1 MDLRACIQAVTDC
14 SPELAGQDCDYTI
27 YAVDF
32 SEPNTP
38 LVGQGMLSWALDT
51 LLRGDMSAQPKLV
64 TGRVTKNLLGVFSGG
79 NKETLEVTLRLTAGA
94 NKTMQWAAD
103 SFDMQ
108 AAMTPTGASEWN
120 SFLQSNP
127 QIGDQSHISR
137 VASPAMSQG
146 PPASLARR
154 DSFGPGV
161 LHNADGMGVQRI
173 APVPVDASTMPN
185 LPGGSSR
192 PSSRT
197 SNRAP
202 RKRQPTGRPRGRPR
216 KKPVEGNTS
225 GYEDGTEGED
235 GPAKKRVKTTK
246 VERVVNPF
254 TAGSESLR
262 VAASTSGSIRNFR
275 PLNTEGSAEGSA
287 ANHLQEVPRAPT
299 PVPNGPVFPGQR
311 GKVRRESTLS
321 QKPMTIAPYP
331 GPQRPLSPSQED
343 GRSPESAEPTPNY
356 SEDSPGDIG
365 SSPPVARATPYL
377 RSSPPP
383 SSPMLPPM
391 PTAKR
396 DASFLSENMDDLFG
410 DEAALPP
417 PRVESRAVF
426 TQQPPRKPRPAK
438 QPTGIPVSVF
448 QMQDGPGGQD
458 LVHICSYNSPPLNPP
473 STSRPLAPAPPP
485 PTQTVSHEQPSLPP
499 LKQQRPSS
507 KPKASAA
514 TSPPIQEPTPP
525 PTTDAVDKAPSP
537 VLAAEAAQAGPST
550 LPEESA
556 RAAKVQRPSSAEA
569 AKPSSQMP
577 SLASKPRRP
586 LARSQSAGPLLLPAI
601 PASEPIGPSSL
612 SQSFMPEQ
620 AQRRPDT
627 AAPLRRES
635 CHGPISVPVPASDP
649 AGPAPS
655 AVQPPNVSF
664 SEAPCPPSEPVLPP
678 PSSPQGTKSNK
689 NVVKKHAIRARL
701 EEAIMNGEMPPF
713 CNNCGAIETPTWRKI
728 WVQERE
734 GIPEPVQF
742 SEKPGKITAIEITE
756 RGDDEEPTK
765 YRVTKKGLG
774 PTDDKRD
781 WQELLLCNPCGI
793 WLTKCKAHRPRD
805 RWDRDASRLGQERK
819 RRNTGRSTSRA
830 KKGRKTDAV
839 ANPTSEAYLHT
850 DAIGPVEPSSPKLAE
865 SLEDQS
871 FKAAPL
877 AQPGSTHSTVT
888 AKSPVNPEL
897 DAAMGV
903 TKRLLFPSPRKDGSP
918 KILGDLKVN
927 LVQTMVDQHQ
937 DKLPADGKENMGSLK
952 ESKSQDELEALFRSP
967 GPARPSTPPPNAKSA
982 PSANFKTPT
991 QPTPSHRPITR
1002 SVSRSIRSVRSI
1014 LASPSH
1020 LALLQRTPTKTPRPT
1035 LAVPDSASRRRSPRN
1050 HQTAFEVFDT
1060 PITRTIN
1067 QMLSEPNGFGLDTND
1082 LDLGNLPTLD
1092 NHQSFM
1098 DFGNFL
1104 STDGIMPSSPPKA
1117 GSLAFDYEDSD
1128 VWATWGVDGV
1138 NSLEE

>member
-1 MDLRACIQAVTDC
+1 
-14 SPELAGQDCDYTI
+14 
-27 YAVDF
+27 
-32 SEPNTP
+32 
-38 LVGQGMLSWALDT
+38 MLSWAVDA

-64 TGRVTKNLLGVFSGG
+64 TGRVTKNVLGVFSGG

-94 NKTMQWAAD
+94 NKTMQWATD

-127 QIGDQSHISR
+127 QIGDQSHVSR

-146 PPASLARR
+146 PPASLGRR
-154 DSFGPGV
+154 DSFGPGA
-161 LHNADGMGVQRI
+161 LQNADSMGVQRI
-173 APVPVDASTMPN
+173 APVPVDASTVPN

-246 VERVVNPF
+246 IERVVNPF
-254 TAGSESLR
+254 AAGSESLR

-275 PLNTEGSAEGSA
+275 PVNTEGSTEGPA

-299 PVPNGPVFPGQR
+299 PVPKGPVFPGQR

-365 SSPPVARATPYL
+365 SSPPVARVTPYL

-396 DASFLSENMDDLFG
+396 DASFLTDTMDEIPG

-426 TQQPPRKPRPAK
+426 TQKPPRKPRAPKRA
-438 QPTGIPVSVF
+438 TGVPVSVF

-458 LVHICSYNSPPLNPP
+458 LVHICSFNDPPLNPP
-473 STSRPLAPAPPP
+473 STSRPLLAPAPPRAAAAA
-485 PTQTVSHEQPSLPP
+485 QTAAHEQPSLPP
-499 LKQQRPSS
+499 LKQQRPA

-537 VLAAEAAQAGPST
+537 LLAAEAAQAGPST
-550 LPEESA
+550 VREEPAMSVEM
-556 RAAKVQRPSSAEA
+556 RRPASAEA
-569 AKPSSQMP
+569 AKPSSQLP

-612 SQSFMPEQ
+612 SQSFLPEPTQ
-620 AQRRPDT
+620 QTEDIAP
-627 AAPLRRES
+627 PLRRDS
-635 CHGPISVPVPASDP
+635 CHGPSSIPVPASDP
-649 AGPAPS
+649 AGPPPS
-655 AVQPPNVSF
+655 TAEQLNISF
-664 SEAPCPPSEPVLPP
+664 SEAPCPPSELALPP
-678 PSSPQGTKSNK
+678 PSSPQGAKSNK
-689 NVVKKHAIRARL
+689 NIVKKHAIRQRL

-734 GIPEPVQF
+734 GIPEAVEF

-756 RGDDEEPTK
+756 RGDDDEPTK

-774 PTDDKRD
+774 PSDDKRD

-793 WLTKCKAHRPRD
+793 WLTKCKSHRPRD

-819 RRNTGRSTSRA
+819 RRGTGRSTSRA
-830 KKGRKTDAV
+830 KKGRKTDAT

-850 DAIGPVEPSSPKLAE
+850 DAMGPIEPSSPKLAE
-865 SLEDQS
+865 SFEEQNS
-871 FKAAPL
+871 YKTAALPE
-877 AQPGSTHSTVT
+877 PGSTHSTVNGT

-903 TKRLLFPSPRKDGSP
+903 TKRLLFPSPRKDSSP

-927 LVQTMVDQHQ
+927 LVQTLVDQHQ
-937 DKLPADGKENMGSLK
+937 DKLPADGKENTGSLK

-967 GPARPSTPPPNAKSA
+967 GPARPSTPPPNAKSGPA
-982 PSANFKTPT
+982 TDFKTPT

-1014 LASPSH
+1014 LASPNH

-1050 HQTAFEVFDT
+1050 HQANFEVFDT

-1067 QMLSEPNGFGLDTND
+1067 QMLSEPNGFGLDAND
-1082 LDLGNLPTLD
+1082 LDLGNLPTLE
-1092 NHQSFM
+1092 HQNGFM
-1098 DFGNFL
+1098 DFGTFL

-1117 GSLAFDYEDSD
+1117 GSLTFDYEDSD